1 MCPAWPCRWC
11 ERELGAQK
19 AAWRERVV
27 GREADVRKCMQKRVH
42 ALICVHTDIPLLW
55 GLGPGGPLAVRGL
68 PNG

>member
-19 AAWRERVV
+19 AAWWERAV
-27 GREADVRKCMQKRVH
+27 GREADVQKCVQKRVH

-55 GLGPGGPLAVRGL
+55 GLGAWGTPGSEGLA
-68 PNG
+68 